1 MNAFSFLVG
10 RGDITALMDMTR
22 ERVQGQ
28 FGITLEP
35 EIRVMGEG

>member
-1 MNAFSFLVG
+1 
-10 RGDITALMDMTR
+10 MDMTR